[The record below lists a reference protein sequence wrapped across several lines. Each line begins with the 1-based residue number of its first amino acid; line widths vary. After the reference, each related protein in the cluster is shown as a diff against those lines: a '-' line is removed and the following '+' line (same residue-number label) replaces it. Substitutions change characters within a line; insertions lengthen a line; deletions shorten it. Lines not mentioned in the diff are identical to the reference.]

1 MKKTILFHIEKFI
14 TISFLISIISF
25 VASNLVIYFWK
36 RDGFDFIELSVL
48 SILSSFIVLIV
59 ILIVDSVMLSKYYKS
74 CVNEQINFLKN
85 IFQILILT
93 ALVIG
98 FSLFFDW
105 ALFSIDNSVS
115 LEYAESL
122 RQFLIDQHADD
133 QVAGIDEFAELP
145 FLIQNI
151 FLFSFFV
158 LLSVFIS
165 VWLAKRKFLKTKI
178 VD

>member
-14 TISFLISIISF
+14 IISFLISIIVF
-25 VASNLVIYFWK
+25 AISNLIIYFWK
-36 RDGFDFIELSVL
+36 RDVFDFIELSVL
-48 SILSSFIVLIV
+48 SVLSSLIALTV
-59 ILIVDSVMLSKYYKS
+59 ILIVDSIMLSKYYKS
-74 CVNEQINFLKN
+74 CASEQIKFLNN

-93 ALVIG
+93 SLIVG

-115 LEYAESL
+115 FEYAESL
-122 RQFLIDQHADD
+122 KQFLIEQHAD

-165 VWLAKRKFLKTKI
+165 VWLAKRKFSKIKI